1 MKNIIKIITLLL
13 FISCKAQT
21 IVNVNTYN
29 QGDNSN
35 KYFKDINNNYQNFIG
50 TWENTYGNLTFRLEI
65 WKNSN
70 IEMPNESNS
79 RIDLLNAKFSIIKF
93 INTPSEIVLHNSVKY
108 FPQNG
113 YTSNNVMIAFALNN
127 YSFSGFFTD
136 TCANGG
142 AGVLDASF
150 SFEILNIGNTP
161 LQAQWKLKSVGQLS
175 SEEFFTV
182 PTNCILIKQ

>member
-1 MKNIIKIITLLL
+1 MKNIVKILTLLL

-35 KYFKDINNNYQNFIG
+35 KYFKDVNNNYQNFIG

-70 IEMPNESNS
+70 VEMPNESNS
-79 RIDLLNAKFSIIKF
+79 RIDLLNAKFSIIEF

-127 YSFSGFFTD
+127 YAFSGFFTD

-142 AGVLDASF
+142 DGVLDASF